1 MFLTRKELS
10 ASPQCTQSQDTPVI
24 ISSICELQETAP
36 KGVNVEAA
44 RLMSALGHKQRHRVT
59 SASCPLFPSMRTFVG
74 GFACPLSAN
83 NGHRFANAIVRP
95 TRMLMSSTKPQR
107 FSHPW

>member
-10 ASPQCTQSQDTPVI
+10 ASLQCTQSQDTPVI

-44 RLMSALGHKQRHRVT
+44 RLMSVLGHEQTSPHDRVM
-59 SASCPLFPSMRTFVG
+59 SVIPPKS
-74 GFACPLSAN
+74 
-83 NGHRFANAIVRP
+83 GH
-95 TRMLMSSTKPQR
+95 S
-107 FSHPW
+107 

>member
-10 ASPQCTQSQDTPVI
+10 ASLQCTQSQDTPVI

-44 RLMSALGHKQRHRVT
+44 AVLGHEQTSPHDRVM
-59 SASCPLFPSMRTFVG
+59 SVIPPKS
-74 GFACPLSAN
+74 
-83 NGHRFANAIVRP
+83 GH
-95 TRMLMSSTKPQR
+95 S
-107 FSHPW
+107 

>member
-44 RLMSALGHKQRHRVT
+44 RLMSVLGQ
-59 SASCPLFPSMRTFVG
+59 
-74 GFACPLSAN
+74 
-83 NGHRFANAIVRP
+83 
-95 TRMLMSSTKPQR
+95 
-107 FSHPW
+107 

>member
-44 RLMSALGHKQRHRVT
+44 RLMSVLLAAKCVRRQQNVAGQYWCATPAMVL
-59 SASCPLFPSMRTFVG
+59 
-74 GFACPLSAN
+74 LSYA
-83 NGHRFANAIVRP
+83 
-95 TRMLMSSTKPQR
+95 
-107 FSHPW
+107 

>member
-10 ASPQCTQSQDTPVI
+10 ASPQCTPSQDTPVI

-44 RLMSALGHKQRHRVT
+44 RLMSVLGLGRVKT
-59 SASCPLFPSMRTFVG
+59 LWLAP
-74 GFACPLSAN
+74 
-83 NGHRFANAIVRP
+83 
-95 TRMLMSSTKPQR
+95 
-107 FSHPW
+107 